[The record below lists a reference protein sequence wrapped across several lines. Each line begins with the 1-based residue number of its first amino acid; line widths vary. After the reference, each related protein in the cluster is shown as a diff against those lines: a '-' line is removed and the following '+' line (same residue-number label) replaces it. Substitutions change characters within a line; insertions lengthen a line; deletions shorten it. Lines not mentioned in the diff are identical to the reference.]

1 VAAANL
7 CMRLYDGRYLDEA
20 LTGEEMEDMFEGFRS
35 SLSEGSH
42 QEFRNLLVQ
51 LTLEKVIGLKA
62 EWESVRKVR
71 TCSTPSSIWVLG
83 LIACLGIG
91 KAQ

>member
-1 VAAANL
+1 MLNFFSLGSRNSFVSF
-7 CMRLYDGRYLDEA
+7 YPGRYLDEA
-20 LTGEEMEDMFEGFRS
+20 LTGEEMEDMFEAFRS

-71 TCSTPSSIWVLG
+71 
-83 LIACLGIG
+83 AC
-91 KAQ
+91 QE